1 MPWAAP
7 LGVTVQPMDIRV
19 EQRRDHA
26 AVRRLHLAAFG
37 GDHGLVV
44 ADLVD
49 SLRSAITGD
58 SGLSLVAVEPDG
70 DVIGHVMFTR
80 SLLDAPPRLVEVQV
94 LSPVAV
100 LPPRQSQGIGS
111 ALIRAGLQVMTE
123 RAVPVVFL
131 EGDPGYYSR
140 FSFATAAAQG
150 FRSPSLRIPDA
161 GFQAILLPHHQPWM
175 TGTLVYSETFW
186 RHDVVGLRDPGG

>member
-1 MPWAAP
+1 
-7 LGVTVQPMDIRV
+7 
-19 EQRRDHA
+19 
-26 AVRRLHLAAFG
+26 
-37 GDHGLVV
+37 
-44 ADLVD
+44 
-49 SLRSAITGD
+49 
-58 SGLSLVAVEPDG
+58 
-70 DVIGHVMFTR
+70 VMFTR

-150 FRSPSLRIPDA
+150 FRSPSLRIPA
-161 GFQAILLPHHQPWM
+161 AAFQAIRLPHHEPWM
-175 TGTLVYSETFW
+175 NGTLVYSESFW
-186 RHDVVGLRDPGG
+186 RHDAVGLRDPGV